1 MTRSSK
7 PNRFRKGIGD
17 FMIGLL
23 IVTHCDLGKELLNAA
38 EFIVGRIEAA
48 ATIPVVET
56 TGSEGLRSEIA
67 SKVTALDSGNG
78 VIILTDMF
86 GGTPSNL
93 SLSFLKKEKVEVL
106 TGVNLPMII
115 AIVQARN
122 SLKLSEVA
130 EKALEAGKTGIAL
143 TSRLLESV

>member
-1 MTRSSK
+1 
-7 PNRFRKGIGD
+7 
-17 FMIGLL
+17 MIGLL

-38 EFIVGRIEAA
+38 EFILGRIEAA
-48 ATIPVVET
+48 ASISVVET
-56 TGSEGLRSEIA
+56 TGSESLRNEIEA
-67 SKVTALDSGNG
+67 KTAALDRGKG

-115 AIVQARN
+115 AIAQARS

-130 EKALEAGKTGIAL
+130 EKALEAGRTGIAL
-143 TSRLLESV
+143 TSKLLESL

>member
-1 MTRSSK
+1 
-7 PNRFRKGIGD
+7 
-17 FMIGLL
+17 MIGLL

-48 ATIPVVET
+48 DTIPITQNTDCKKIHRLIEEKL
-56 TGSEGLRSEIA
+56 SSLN
-67 SKVTALDSGNG
+67 KHKG

-93 SLSFLKKEKVEVL
+93 SLSFLEEEKVEVI

-115 AIVQARN
+115 AIVQNRSKMA
-122 SLKLSEVA
+122 LSELA
-130 EKALEAGKTGIAL
+130 ERAQEAGKSGISLTGK
-143 TSRLLESV
+143 LLEAE